1 MTTPKQALIDTN
13 VLVALVDTR
22 DTWHASAQAVRE
34 ALKTTATSLVYCDT
48 VLNEAISVLARR
60 AHEQRRADQFVGLVH
75 TLLHEVPTDIIVWLS
90 SETQRLYD
98 QVLELVQS
106 TSGALNFHD
115 ALIALG
121 CRLLGI
127 EVIASFD
134 LDFDQVAW
142 LTRVDTPEAVMAVF
156 TQPQNH
162 EPQT

>member
-1 MTTPKQALIDTN
+1 M
-13 VLVALVDTR
+13 ALVDTR
-22 DTWHASAQAVRE
+22 DIWHASAQAVRE
-34 ALKTTATSLVYCDT
+34 ALKITAASLVYCDT

-60 AHEQRRADQFVGLVH
+60 AHEQRRADQLAGLVH

-98 QVLELVQS
+98 QVIELVQS

-121 CRLLGI
+121 CRSLGI

-134 LDFDQVAW
+134 PDFDQVAW
-142 LTRVDTPEAVMAVF
+142 LTRVDTPEAVMAVCAP
-156 TQPQNH
+156 PQNH